1 MIFKLKNVLS
11 ADELKEINQ
20 TLEDQSYIDG
30 RETAANA
37 ASLVKRN
44 IQLPAASDV
53 RLQLNR
59 KIKLALRRQ
68 QMFVWLRCPS
78 ASAVSSDPL

>member
-68 QMFVWLRCPS
+68 QMFVWLRCPN